1 MWLRL
6 TVSLRSVVS
15 DSTHFRL
22 FVPPSQVILSLFSS
36 SFFSLSLYVFLTFL
50 SFLAFGFLTFCPVH
64 SSSTSPSWLFLS
76 SSLISPFPP
85 FLAPNVLILWLLLAS
100 GFKSRPV
107 KFCRLILCAAAGYLR
122 VRFYCY
128 FLFFSHFFYSY
139 RFQTFGI

>member
-1 MWLRL
+1 M
-6 TVSLRSVVS
+6 SLCSVVS

-36 SFFSLSLYVFLTFL
+36 FCLYPFFVCILPFLMFL
-50 SFLAFGFLTFCPVH
+50 SFLAFGFLTFGAVH